1 MLVECLLTLLAVV
14 LLPPEYPH
22 FCLVLDLSSW
32 TDWKVLVVVPA
43 LCLGMVPVN
52 LMPTGLLAAMGCPGG
67 LDCLELVPAGTAA
80 AMFDPLGF
88 LAA

>member
-1 MLVECLLTLLAVV
+1 MLTLLAVV

-22 FCLVLDLSSW
+22 FYLVLDLSSW

>member
-32 TDWKVLVVVPA
+32 TDWKVLVVVLIDEYTDTPGPY
-43 LCLGMVPVN
+43 LSFRFGVNRDNVVGIKRCLQP
-52 LMPTGLLAAMGCPGG
+52 LST
-67 LDCLELVPAGTAA
+67 ELHETI
-80 AMFDPLGF
+80 
-88 LAA
+88 